1 MQLHEREP
9 AVIID
14 RTLDRL
20 AHGERGITEMD
31 DLIAALMRIGHA
43 DAGKRAGVAGL
54 TAALGIKAGPVKY
67 NVVAV
72 LPGDTG

>member
-1 MQLHEREP
+1 
-9 AVIID
+9 
-14 RTLDRL
+14 
-20 AHGERGITEMD
+20 MD

-54 TAALGIKAGPVKY
+54 TAALGIKAGPVEHD
-67 NVVAV
+67 VVAV